1 VAKYSREPHRSNL
14 QDRLL
19 TMAEKLR
26 PRRLRDAFDQAAFIG
41 SAPPLS
47 PAASGRRVGPDWRER
62 APTDPAQDLK
72 TSLAELM
79 RDLRR
84 AAEPGEPARYAEQLY
99 DRADDRA
106 FSPSL
111 QPAE

>member
-1 VAKYSREPHRSNL
+1 LETA
-14 QDRLL
+14 DRLSQ
-19 TMAEKLR
+19 
-26 PRRLRDAFDQAAFIG
+26 RLRRRSDAFEDTAFVG

-47 PAASGRRVGPDWRER
+47 PAVSSRRAGPDWRER

-84 AAEPGEPARYAEQLY
+84 ADEPDEPARHAERSHYAERLY

>member
-1 VAKYSREPHRSNL
+1 
-14 QDRLL
+14 LL
-19 TMAEKLR
+19 TMADRLSQ
-26 PRRLRDAFDQAAFIG
+26 RLRRPSDVFDEAAFVG

-47 PAASGRRVGPDWRER
+47 PATTSRRVGSDWRER

-84 AAEPGEPARYAEQLY
+84 AAEPDEPARYAERAF